1 MNIEEFRDQ
10 NEEWIGDI
18 PSDWSLVKI
27 KNHFVERNVKVDDVS
42 FPPLSVTMGGVVD
55 QMENVSKSDDS
66 GNRKLVK
73 KDDFVINSRS
83 DRKGSSGISPRD
95 GSVSLIN
102 IVLKPKNIN
111 PKYSEYLF
119 KSYYFKEEFFRNGR
133 GIHFDLWSTRYESM
147 KQIFIPYPKIEEQEE
162 IVSYLDKKINQID
175 VLIDQIERKIELF
188 KEQRT
193 SIINEVVT
201 KGLNPDVEMKD
212 SGVEWIGEIP
222 SHWDILPLKYFGKV
236 TLGKMLTSEDQGGY
250 ILKPYLRSTNIQKER
265 VDVSDVNKMWFSVS
279 ELEKLRL
286 FKGDLLFNEG
296 GDVGRTCIWL
306 NELDECYIQNSV
318 NRVRFEKDNEWFFL
332 YLSSLYHAVGH
343 YDSIVNR
350 VSIPH
355 LTKEKLESVIFLK
368 PPISEQQQVV
378 EYLDEKTK
386 KIDEIIFTEEKR
398 IKLLQE
404 YKQSL
409 ISEVVTGKKR
419 VVS

>member
-250 ILKPYLRSTNIQKER
+250 SLKPYLRSTNIQKER
-265 VDVSDVNKMWFSVS
+265 VDVSDVNEMWFSVS

-286 FKGDLLFNEG
+286 LKGDLLFNEG

-318 NRVRFEKDNEWFFL
+318 NRVRLEKDNEWFFL
-332 YLSSLYHAVGH
+332 YLSSLYHSVGH

-350 VSIPH
+350 VSFPH
-355 LTKEKLESVIFLK
+355 LTKEKLE
-368 PPISEQQQVV
+368 
-378 EYLDEKTK
+378 
-386 KIDEIIFTEEKR
+386 
-398 IKLLQE
+398 
-404 YKQSL
+404 
-409 ISEVVTGKKR
+409 
-419 VVS
+419 

>member
-318 NRVRFEKDNEWFFL
+318 NRVRLEKDNEWFFL
-332 YLSSLYHAVGH
+332 YLSSLYHSVGH

-350 VSIPH
+350 VSFPH

-368 PPISEQQQVV
+368 PPISEQQQIV
-378 EYLDEKTK
+378 EYLDEQIQKTDK
-386 KIDEIIFTEEKR
+386 RILNEEK
-398 IKLLQE
+398 KVELLKE
-404 YKQSL
+404 YKKSL
-409 ISEVVTGKKR
+409 ISEVVLGKKK